1 MVSAAVRRGGV
12 TAMKSRISAA
22 LAVASCAMTL
32 SVGAANAA
40 IITLDVTGTLVP
52 QSGTAACSPTCTLGG
67 SFQLNNSSGSIIDG
81 SIAITVVGESPS
93 VGTFNVLQNVF
104 APGNGSTSI
113 SFRDTPTFVAT
124 TDVLTLNI
132 GPGGLIGYTG
142 SSLDPTLSFMTFT
155 AASTAVWHLTSGSF
169 TQSAAVPGPIVG
181 AGLPGLILAS
191 GGLIGWWRR
200 RQKID

>member
-1 MVSAAVRRGGV
+1 
-12 TAMKSRISAA
+12 
-22 LAVASCAMTL
+22 
-32 SVGAANAA
+32 
-40 IITLDVTGTLVP
+40 
-52 QSGTAACSPTCTLGG
+52 
-67 SFQLNNSSGSIIDG
+67 
-81 SIAITVVGESPS
+81 

-142 SSLDPTLSFMTFT
+142 SSLDPTLSSMTIS
-155 AASTAVWHLTSGSF
+155 STNSAVWHLTSGAF
-169 TQSAAVPGPIVG
+169 TQAAVPGPIAG

-191 GGLIGWWRR
+191 GGLLG
-200 RQKID
+200 